1 MDATRKDLVDK
12 LAEMFQVNKLQVMR
26 HIGMS
31 PSVYYYQE
39 KPGRQGCVPSKQ
51 TLHEEDGKVDNKHI
65 IKAIEDI
72 LSEPF
77 QDYWGYH
84 NITAELRDLG
94 YLINHKKVYRL
105 MKEEKL
111 LKPSARLRP
120 EKVARKFV
128 RFRKVVTERPLECV
142 EMDIKCVW
150 VPERGKQAYLLTL
163 LDVHTRRVLAYDLA
177 WNMKK
182 DQVINLYAGLVDQ
195 GQLPEGTIIRC
206 DNGSQF
212 LAGKVREYLKMVGLE
227 QEFTHVAT
235 PQENGHV
242 EAYHGILKREL
253 FNRFEY
259 FTFAEAHELI
269 NQFVSYYNYKRRHGS
284 IKRMT
289 PMQKWNKEK
298 HLVIAE
304 KKVA

>member
-1 MDATRKDLVDK
+1 MS
-12 LAEMFQVNKLQVMR
+12 KLQVMK
-26 HIGMS
+26 HVGMS

-39 KPGRQGCVPSKQ
+39 KPGRKGCLPSEHTQHSEKG
-51 TLHEEDGKVDNKHI
+51 EVDNKQV
-65 IKAIEDI
+65 IEQIEII

-111 LKPSARLRP
+111 LKPSARLRA

-128 RFRKVVTERPLECV
+128 RFRKVITERPLQCV

-150 VPERGKQAYLLTL
+150 IPERGKQAYLLTL
-163 LDVHTRRVLAYDLA
+163 LDVHTRKVLAYEYD

-182 DQVINLYAGLVDQ
+182 DQVINLYASLVDH
-195 GQLPEGTIIRC
+195 GQLPEGTIIRS

-212 LAGKVREYLKMVGLE
+212 LARQVREYLQMVGLD

-235 PQENGHV
+235 PEENGHV

-253 FNRFEY
+253 FDRFEY

-269 NQFVSYYNYKRRHGS
+269 TEFVDYYNHKRRHGS
-284 IKRMT
+284 IKRVT
-289 PMQKWNKEK
+289 PIQKWNQDQ
-298 HLVIAE
+298 HLIAAE
-304 KKVA
+304 KKAV

>member
-1 MDATRKDLVDK
+1 M
-12 LAEMFQVNKLQVMR
+12 LAEKFQVSKLRVMP
-26 HIGMS
+26 HVGIS

-39 KPGRQGCVPSKQ
+39 KPGRKGCLSSDYTQHSKQ
-51 TLHEEDGKVDNKHI
+51 GKVNNRQVVEL
-65 IKAIEDI
+65 IEDI

-84 NITAELRDLG
+84 NVTAELRDLG

-105 MKEEKL
+105 MKEKKL

-128 RFRKVVTERPLECV
+128 KFRKVVTARPLQCI

-150 VPERGKQAYLLTL
+150 IPERGKQAYLLTL
-163 LDVHTRRVLAYDLA
+163 LDVHTRKVLAHELA

-182 DQVINLYAGLVDQ
+182 DQVINLYACLVDQ
-195 GQLPEGTIIRC
+195 GQLPEGTIIRS

-212 LAGKVREYLKMVGLE
+212 LAKKVREYLKMVGLE
-227 QEFTHVAT
+227 QEFTHIAT
-235 PQENGHV
+235 PEENGHV

-259 FTFAEAHELI
+259 HSFAEAHVLI
-269 NQFVSYYNYKRRHGS
+269 DQFVSYYNHKRRHGS

-289 PMQKWNKEK
+289 PMQKWNKDK
-298 HLVIAE
+298 HLIAAE
-304 KKVA
+304 NKAA

>member
-1 MDATRKDLVDK
+1 MGHVG
-12 LAEMFQVNKLQVMR
+12 
-26 HIGMS
+26 IS

-39 KPGRQGCVPSKQ
+39 KPGRKGSLPSKQ
-51 TLHEEDGKVDNKHI
+51 TFHEEDGEIDNKYVV
-65 IKAIEDI
+65 KTIEDI

-84 NITAELRDLG
+84 NITAELRDRG

-128 RFRKVVTERPLECV
+128 KFRKVITERPLECV

-150 VPERGKQAYLLTL
+150 IPERGKQAYLLTL
-163 LDVHTRRVLAYDLA
+163 LDVHTRRVLAREFA

-182 DQVINLYAGLVDQ
+182 DQVINLYAVLVDQ
-195 GQLPEGTIIRC
+195 GQLPEGTIIRS

-212 LAGKVREYLKMVGLE
+212 LAGKVREYLAMVGLE

-235 PQENGHV
+235 PEENGHV

-259 FTFAEAHELI
+259 YTFADAHGLI
-269 NQFVSYYNYKRRHGS
+269 SEFVDYYNNKRRHGS

-298 HLVIAE
+298 HLIVAE
-304 KKVA
+304 TKAA

>member
-1 MDATRKDLVDK
+1 M
-12 LAEMFQVNKLQVMR
+12 LAEKYQVSKLRVMP
-26 HIGMS
+26 HVGIS
-31 PSVYYYQE
+31 ASSYYYRE
-39 KPGRQGCVPSKQ
+39 KSGRKGCLPSKQ
-51 TLHEEDGKVDNKHI
+51 TQHSEKGEIDNQQVVKQ
-65 IKAIEDI
+65 IEKI
-72 LSEPF
+72 LSKPF

-84 NITAELRDLG
+84 NITAELRDQG

-128 RFRKVVTERPLECV
+128 RFRKVVTERPLQCV

-150 VPERGKQAYLLTL
+150 IPQRGKQAYLLSL
-163 LDVHTRRVLAYDLA
+163 LDVHTRRVLAHQLA

-182 DQVINLYAGLVDQ
+182 DQVIRLYASLVDQ
-195 GQLPEGTIIRC
+195 GQLPEGTIIRS

-212 LAGKVREYLKMVGLE
+212 LARQVREYLKMVGLD

-235 PQENGHV
+235 PEENAHV

-259 FTFAEAHELI
+259 FTFVEADELI
-269 NQFVSYYNYKRRHGS
+269 DQFVYYYNHKRRHGG

-289 PMQKWNKEK
+289 PEQMWHMEK
-298 HLVIAE
+298 HKIAPE
-304 KKVA
+304 ARAA